1 MQSFTGDI
9 RDFGRL
15 FVEMQQKRHSADY
28 DPAARFMKS
37 DVVDDIDRV
46 EDAVTRF
53 VVTSAT
59 DRRAFAI
66 YVLLVRRES

>member
-28 DPAARFMKS
+28 DPDARFMKS
-37 DVVDDIDRV
+37 DVVGDIDRV

-53 VVTSAT
+53 VITSG

-66 YVLLVRRES
+66 YVLLVRRQS